1 MKKPVCTVFRALFIL
16 FSFIISVFVR
26 ADDPALFDGTT
37 SVELSDGQTLVLPV
51 GTISLTGDRVVS
63 LPGSGVQATVKIG
76 ATAGAG
82 TVILTPQAATDC
94 ILLFDV
100 LAAGSVLEV
109 QLLNNLICQGN
120 GAKPFY
126 FGVRGKGEVRFRI
139 PCGKNITFRS
149 TAHNTA
155 GAHVRILMDQ
165 NRAEME
171 QYSQLSFVPW
181 SVETDEVNTNTALHS
196 VIEIGQ
202 NSSFTFVS
210 QHKSG
215 LVDPTGAIDY
225 GYGCVA
231 FEPFTGTG
239 RMILKIAAGN
249 EAADFKDGA
258 FNIYGNYVAGSGI
271 NETDV
276 RTADLRENV
285 LYKYRAG
292 IAATLRIDNAVQLA
306 QYDEEEVAE
315 FLGDSLNKRGLVVLN
330 YNNSYPR
337 LANNYDQTL
346 VEAAEEDLGSVVGLT
361 SSKWFEANT
370 VQTGYVLGN
379 NGILEVKTHRFLDYF
394 AGRVNAELADFPIDG
409 VHVAEDATLENG
421 THTAATVKKHNPS
434 AFIIDGYAF
443 RKTGTT
449 AAADPLF
456 EYDSPVTEFAQIILR
471 GNAGIYARVGADS
484 ESGVM
489 ANVTM
494 AANGTQSGGT
504 GNAYVSGA
512 LGRSTYDGSS
522 VLLYTEEG
530 EIDPKISLEGEVAI
544 DVEGPLRIQS
554 TATFDDAVAPLGYI
568 TMPSIL
574 TNYRGVELAY
584 EDGALSE
591 VTVDGTVGARPLSLD
606 ESVQYYR
613 YNNSQ
618 ILVNDFIVLD
628 HVSLVHTDVGRDVTS
643 VGTGDAY
650 PAIVGGELPSLK
662 IAKKLAEN
670 PNAWILDYTGSPIY
684 LENSRIICFESL
696 VSAGVRWVVRD
707 CPIDSNRDGVISS
720 DDDETLNSGDNNS
733 FIIFSNRGYEYD
745 LELTGMGRYFQ
756 LGSRRNTMADGTTQ
770 DPLLTSEN
778 VYPQSSLRDAFID
791 VYRQRPIPTI
801 LREDGTEKNSIVLRL
816 STMFQPGVPTT
827 EKSMHVL
834 HIADRSQIN
843 LGWNAGQH
851 QRTVTREGESVTE
864 TYLEVDSRYA
874 PWEFTNDVLA
884 AVQALDPENEGGYR
898 FSPYLYG
905 VGNLVMGGDLI
916 YLGGAGRYNAEGVL
930 TPAHNEFVPRGVRD
944 GGGIVYANFG
954 GKISTAA
961 DFDMILNT
969 VIARK
974 TCQIN
979 EGGGVV
985 DIPSD
990 QLIFQPHGCITTY
1003 GFDTVANPA
1012 PSLLNTSHSTIV
1024 SINVNELPTPEGFE
1038 PVKGFERRSFQ
1049 KWPYRQ
1055 ILTRSTDSITGPVH
1069 MPTSGMLV
1077 MASGDS
1083 IDQARICGGTRANPF
1098 HLRLSGDGSGFARV
1112 REFVSMPSDPVVL
1125 GEGPYAALFLDHGA
1139 RIGLGSRQ
1147 VDSYSVN
1154 AWNQLGLDKV
1164 TLFPNGNGVVD
1175 LNSDL
1180 IITDKLP
1187 IIATEAFGHDAT
1199 HQLVFTSDVPREI
1212 RILAGG
1218 ELDLSSFGMVGSSTQ
1233 TQQIVF
1239 SGHVRLVIEPGAKIR
1254 FPASVTGDNPLN
1266 GPILYFNDSSQ
1277 CIFVGN
1283 ETGDT
1288 ARWTDGLTGSDKVR
1302 SKILGIGQ
1310 IWLNKEA
1317 KLLILDNAMVGVEA
1331 DYTTPKTDV
1340 TISIQRQA
1348 RMLIGDENRAGGSF
1362 QVGNLVDGGGD
1373 GLNARS
1379 LEGSRPTQV
1388 SFTLKMDGD
1397 KANFHID
1404 RAGFVGLGAG
1414 VINKSGN
1421 PNGTSPGFADAWQL
1435 QSLHNV
1441 KNITLSVTRGY
1452 FDHNQIY
1459 DGSSSAKNGSVL
1471 AIGPI
1476 DYNSTTPLSSVN
1488 GGRYTLS
1495 LGKPSEAFI
1504 RGGGNVVYMDSGV
1517 PHNDPIDLS
1526 ILSLSAD
1533 IIADANNNG
1542 KYTILAPS
1550 PMIRTY
1556 TTPLG
1561 SEVITASATAY
1572 SFASQTVSTSDKQG
1586 GALNEFY
1593 ATLSMPIYGG
1603 YKSKFVAAGKN
1614 SSGVTAAYLLGSAPT
1629 NIIRRDVA
1637 VAKDKGTTVSP
1648 TLALDKGYFS
1658 GTGTDRD
1665 GGPETLIIP

>member
-1 MKKPVCTVFRALFIL
+1 MKKPVCISFKALFIL
-16 FSFIISVFVR
+16 FSFVVLLSVR
-26 ADDPALFDGTT
+26 ADDPAPFDGTA
-37 SVELSDGQTLVLPV
+37 SVELSDGDTLILPS
-51 GTISLTGDRVVS
+51 GTISLTGDRVIS
-63 LPGSGVQATVKIG
+63 LPGSGVQAIIKIG
-76 ATAGAG
+76 ETAGAG
-82 TVILTPQAATDC
+82 AVTLTPQAGADC
-94 ILLFDV
+94 ILLCDV

-139 PCGKNITFRS
+139 PCGKHITFRS

-181 SVETDEVNTNTALHS
+181 SGEEDEINTDTSLHS

-215 LVDPTGAIDY
+215 LVDPTGSIDY
-225 GYGCVA
+225 GYGCVS

-239 RMILKIAAGN
+239 RMILKIAGGN
-249 EAADFKDGA
+249 AAADFKDGA

-276 RTADLRENV
+276 HTADLRENV

-292 IAATLRIDNAVQLA
+292 IAATMRINNTIELA
-306 QYDEEEVAE
+306 QYTEEEASG
-315 FLGDSLNKRGLVVLN
+315 FLNDLLNRRGLVVLN

-337 LANNYDQTL
+337 LANNYDQTVL
-346 VEAAEEDLGSVVGLT
+346 EAAEEDIESVVGLT

-370 VQTGYVLGN
+370 VQTGFVLGN
-379 NGILEVKTHRFLDYF
+379 NGVIDIATHRFLDYF
-394 AGRVNAELADFPIDG
+394 AGRVNADLSEFPIDA
-409 VHVAEDATLENG
+409 VHVAEDATLEDG
-421 THTAATVKKHNPS
+421 THTAAKVKKHNPS
-434 AFIIDGYAF
+434 ALIVDGYAF

-456 EYDSPVTEFAQIILR
+456 EYDSPTTEFAQILLR
-471 GNAGIYARVGADS
+471 GSAGVYARVAADS

-489 ANVTM
+489 SNVTIDGD
-494 AANGTQSGGT
+494 GTQSGDT
-504 GNAYVSGA
+504 SNTYVSGT
-512 LGRSTYDGSS
+512 LGRAPYDGSS
-522 VLLYTEEG
+522 VMLYTEEG
-530 EIDPKISLEGEVAI
+530 VVDPAISLEGEIAV
-544 DVEGPLRIQS
+544 DVEGPLRIKS
-554 TATFDDAVAPLGYI
+554 TATFDDALPPLGYI
-568 TMPSIL
+568 TLPSIL
-574 TNYRGVELAY
+574 INHRGVELAY
-584 EDGALSE
+584 DGSDLGE
-591 VTVDGTVGARPLSLD
+591 VEAGGVIGARPLSLD
-606 ESVQYYR
+606 PTVEYYR

-618 ILVNDFIVLD
+618 ILVNDFIILD
-628 HVSLVHTDVGRDVTS
+628 HVSLHHTDVGRDVSS

-650 PAIVGGELPSLK
+650 PAIIGGELPSLK

-670 PNAWILDYTGSPIY
+670 LSAWILDYTGSPIF
-684 LENSRIICFESL
+684 LENSRILCYESL

-707 CPIDSNRDGVISS
+707 CPIDQNRDGEISS
-720 DDDETLNSGDNNS
+720 DDGETLRSGDNGS
-733 FIIFSNRGYEYD
+733 VIIFSNRGYAYD

-756 LGSRRNTMADGTTQ
+756 LGSRRNTMADGETL
-770 DPLLTSEN
+770 DPLVTSDN
-778 VYPQSSLRDAFID
+778 IYPQSSLRDAFID
-791 VYRQRPIPTI
+791 VYRQRPIPTL
-801 LREDGTEKNSIVLRL
+801 LREEGTETNSIILQI
-816 STMFQPGVPTT
+816 STLFQPGVPET
-827 EKSMHVL
+827 EKSMHVI

-851 QRTVTREGESVTE
+851 QRTETIEGEPVTS

-898 FSPYLYG
+898 FSPYEQG
-905 VGNLVMGGDLI
+905 VGNLVMSGDLI
-916 YLGGAGRYNAEGVL
+916 YIGGAGRYNSVGVL
-930 TPAHNEFVPRGVRD
+930 TPASNEFVPRGVRD
-944 GGGIVYANFG
+944 HGGIVYVNFG
-954 GKISTAA
+954 GKLSTGG

-979 EGGGVV
+979 EGGGIV

-990 QLIFQPHGCITTY
+990 QLIFQPHGSITTY
-1003 GFDTVANPA
+1003 GFDVVANPS
-1012 PSLLNTSHSTIV
+1012 PSLLNTSNSPIV
-1024 SINVNELPTPEGFE
+1024 SINVSELPTPEGFE
-1038 PVKGFERRSFQ
+1038 PVKGFERRSPN

-1055 ILTRSTDSITGPVH
+1055 MLTRSTDSISGPVH
-1069 MPTSGMLV
+1069 MPTTGMLV

-1098 HLRLSGDGSGFARV
+1098 HLRLSGDGAGFARV

-1139 RIGLGSRQ
+1139 RIGLGSRH
-1147 VDSYSVN
+1147 VDNYSVN

-1187 IIATEAFGHDAT
+1187 IVATEAFGHDAV
-1199 HQLVFTSDVPREI
+1199 HQLIFTSDVPREI

-1218 ELDLSSFGMVGSSTQ
+1218 ELDLSSFGTVGSITQ
-1233 TQQIVF
+1233 SQQIVF

-1254 FPASVTGDNPLN
+1254 FPSSVTGDNPLN

-1277 CIFVGN
+1277 CIFMGN

-1288 ARWTDGLTGSDKVR
+1288 ERWADGLSGSDAVR

-1310 IWLNKEA
+1310 IWLNKQAE
-1317 KLLILDNAMVGVEA
+1317 LLILDNSLVGVEA
-1331 DYTTPKTDV
+1331 DYDTPKTDV

-1348 RMLIGDENRAGGSF
+1348 RMLIGNETRAGGAF
-1362 QVGNLVDGGGD
+1362 QVGNIVDGGGD

-1379 LEGSRPTQV
+1379 VEGARPTQV
-1388 SFTLKMDGD
+1388 SFTLKMDGE
-1397 KANFHID
+1397 KANFHIA
-1404 RAGFVGLGAG
+1404 RAGFVGFGAG
-1414 VINKSGN
+1414 VVNKSGN
-1421 PNGTSPGFADAWQL
+1421 PNGTAPDFENAWQL

-1441 KNITLSVTRGY
+1441 KNITLAITRGY
-1452 FDHNQIY
+1452 FDHNEIY

-1471 AIGPI
+1471 AIGPL

-1495 LGKPSEAFI
+1495 LGKSNEAFI
-1504 RGGGNVVYMDSGV
+1504 RGGGNVVYMDAGV

-1533 IIADANNNG
+1533 IIIGGDNNG

-1556 TTPLG
+1556 TVPIG
-1561 SEVITASATAY
+1561 SETITTTESSY
-1572 SFASQTVSTSDKQG
+1572 SFASQTVSTIDRQG

-1593 ATLSMPIYGG
+1593 ATVSMPIYGG
-1603 YKSKFVAAGKN
+1603 YKSKFVAAGKS

-1629 NIIRRDVA
+1629 SIIRRDVA

-1648 TLALDKGYFS
+1648 NLALEKGYFS
-1658 GTGTDRD
+1658 GTGANRD